1 MKQANIKFTYQDY
14 LLLSDEK
21 RYEILE
27 GDLCI
32 VPAPDVYHQRVSRR
46 LEVAL
51 IEHVERYDLGEI
63 LDAPCDVVLS
73 QENVVQPDILFISK
87 DRLGIIGK
95 TNIQGPPDLVIEI
108 VSESTRSKDAD
119 IKRKLYAKYGVR
131 EYWIV
136 DPAAKT
142 VEVLTWSETGYVSTG
157 VYPQTATLSSPELP
171 NLKLS
176 LSRIF

>member
-14 LLLSDEK
+14 LLLSDER

-27 GDLCI
+27 GDLCM
-32 VPAPDVYHQRVSRR
+32 VPAPDVYHQRVSRK

-51 IEHVERYDLGEI
+51 IEHVERHDLGEI

-73 QENVVQPDILFISK
+73 QENVVQPDILFVSK

-95 TNIQGPPDLVIEI
+95 PNIQGPPDLVIEI

-142 VEVLTWSETGYVSTG
+142 VEVLTWSETGYVAAG
-157 VYPQTATLSSPELP
+157 VYPHTATLSSPELP